1 MKTPEASGPSLWVR
15 RTISN
20 DARSEEGNTVM
31 AQKLISLAGLGAL
44 VLFGASGVAAQSF
57 DPGEGDRGPRGFRGP
72 ARVLDLS
79 EEQQAAARA
88 IFEQQ
93 RPERQALREEMR
105 ENRKALR
112 DSLESGE
119 VDSCTVG
126 EIVMEGH
133 ALKERGRALRE
144 ESKKAFAGL
153 LNEEQKS
160 KLETLEAAR
169 ELTGR
174 KGHPGTRG
182 PRGGGWGPPG
192 GGPDWE

>member
-1 MKTPEASGPSLWVR
+1 MPH
-15 RTISN
+15 
-20 DARSEEGNTVM
+20 
-31 AQKLISLAGLGAL
+31 KLITLASLGAL
-44 VLFGASGVAAQSF
+44 AFLGASSSAAQSF
-57 DPGEGDRGPRGFRGP
+57 GPEEGGPGPRGLRGP
-72 ARVLDLS
+72 ARVLDLTD
-79 EEQQAAARA
+79 EQQAAARE
-88 IFEQQ
+88 ILQQQ

-105 ENRKALR
+105 ENREALR
-112 DSLESGE
+112 EALETDAAE
-119 VDSCTVG
+119 PCAVG

-144 ESKKAFAGL
+144 ESREAFAGL
-153 LNEEQKS
+153 LNEEQRS

-174 KGHPGTRG
+174 KGRPGTRG

>member
-1 MKTPEASGPSLWVR
+1 VRGTASDEAR
-15 RTISN
+15 F
-20 DARSEEGNTVM
+20 EERNTAM
-31 AQKLISLAGLGAL
+31 PQKLITLASLGAL
-44 VLFGASGVAAQSF
+44 ILLGTSGAWAQPF
-57 DPGEGDRGPRGFRGP
+57 DRGEGGPGPRGLRGP
-72 ARVLDLS
+72 ARVLDLT
-79 EEQQAAARA
+79 EEQQAAARE
-88 IFEQQ
+88 ILQSQ

-112 DSLESGE
+112 EALESG
-119 VDSCTVG
+119 VADPCTVG

-133 ALKERGRALRE
+133 ALREKGRALQE
-144 ESKKAFAGL
+144 ESKEAIAGL
-153 LNEEQKS
+153 LSEEQKQ

-174 KGHPGTRG
+174 KGRPGTRG